1 MVPLGE
7 VCFTNGARD
16 TFGQAFLLSSLAR
29 HSKGDWG
36 DLDAHDKAE
45 NDRNVQFEGR
55 LLSAYERGEET
66 LWIVTEADRSV
77 TTCLLPSEY

>member
-1 MVPLGE
+1 MFPLGE
-7 VCFTNGARD
+7 IVFTNGARD
-16 TFGQAFLLSSLAR
+16 TFGQAFIMSSLAR

-45 NDRNVQFEGR
+45 NDNNLSDGR

-77 TTCLLPSEY
+77 TTCLLPMEY